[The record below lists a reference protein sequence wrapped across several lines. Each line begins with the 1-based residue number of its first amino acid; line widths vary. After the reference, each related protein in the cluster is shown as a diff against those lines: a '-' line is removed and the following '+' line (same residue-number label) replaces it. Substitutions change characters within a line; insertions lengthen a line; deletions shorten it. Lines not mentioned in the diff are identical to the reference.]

1 MAISKVSPF
10 LLAKIRPPRFKKPER
25 SGAFGAAACVFKPD
39 KAKSPER
46 SEDLQR

>member
-10 LLAKIRPPRFKKPER
+10 LLAKIRPLRFQKPER
-25 SGAFGAAACVFKPD
+25 SGALGAAACVIKPD

-46 SEDLQR
+46 SEDL

>member
-25 SGAFGAAACVFKPD
+25 SGAFGAAALVAKPD
-39 KAKSPER
+39 KAKSPEC